1 MAVES
6 EFKPLIH
13 PMNPE
18 SEFLEFLSVIREDIG
33 HKRIAEILSKR
44 AEREMKEDGSYV
56 TQGDLLAQMIIKD
69 HAEERFDDL
78 LIVSE
83 EMKNSPLSPG
93 ADTVTIVVD
102 PIDGTENF
110 TSGLPEWGVSVSCYL
125 GGVHRGSL
133 IGCPEFGHWIMTGDT
148 ISRHRSRIRGLSS
161 SLSKEEILEATRGF
175 EYRIS
180 GCCVY
185 NMMSVIRGSF
195 LSFENPKGV
204 WSWDILGGLNL
215 ALEHGLKVELENKPY
230 AGEYLTPD
238 RRYRFK
244 VENR

>member
-1 MAVES
+1 
-6 EFKPLIH
+6 
-13 PMNPE
+13 
-18 SEFLEFLSVIREDIG
+18 
-33 HKRIAEILSKR
+33 
-44 AEREMKEDGSYV
+44 
-56 TQGDLLAQMIIKD
+56 
-69 HAEERFDDL
+69 
-78 LIVSE
+78 
-83 EMKNSPLSPG
+83 
-93 ADTVTIVVD
+93 VD

-110 TSGLPEWGVSVSCYL
+110 TSGLPEWGISVSCYL
-125 GGVHRGSL
+125 GGVHSGSL
-133 IGCPEFGHWIMTGDT
+133 IGCPEIGHWIMTGET
-148 ISRHRSRIRGLSS
+148 ITRHRSRIRGLSS
-161 SLSKEEILEATRGF
+161 SLSKEEILEATQGF

>member
-1 MAVES
+1 M
-6 EFKPLIH
+6 K
-13 PMNPE
+13 PE
-18 SEFLEFLSVIREDIG
+18 SEFLDFLSVIREDIG

-44 AEREMKEDGSYV
+44 AQREMKEDGSYV
-56 TQGDLLAQMIIKD
+56 TQGDLLAQKIIKD
-69 HAEERFDDL
+69 HAEERFEDL

-83 EMKNSPLSPG
+83 EMKNAASSPDT
-93 ADTVTIVVD
+93 DTVAIVVD

-110 TSGLPEWGVSVSCYL
+110 TSGLPEWGISVSCYL

-161 SLSKEEILEATRGF
+161 SLSKEEILEATQGF

>member
-1 MAVES
+1 
-6 EFKPLIH
+6 
-13 PMNPE
+13 MNPE
-18 SEFLEFLSVIREDIG
+18 SEFLVFLSVIREDIG

-56 TQGDLLAQMIIKD
+56 TQGDLLAQKIIKD
-69 HAEERFDDL
+69 HAEERFEDL

-83 EMKNSPLSPG
+83 EIKNSPISPG
-93 ADTVTIVVD
+93 SDTVTIVVD

-110 TSGLPEWGVSVSCYL
+110 TSGLPEWGISVSCYL

-133 IGCPEFGHWIMTGDT
+133 IGCPEIGHWIMTGET
-148 ISRHRSRIRGLSS
+148 ITRHRSRIRGLSS
-161 SLSKEEILEATRGF
+161 SLSKEEILEATQGF

>member
-1 MAVES
+1 MFS
-6 EFKPLIH
+6 D
-13 PMNPE
+13 
-18 SEFLEFLSVIREDIG
+18 FLCVIREDIG
-33 HKRIAEILSKR
+33 HKRISEILAMRSQ
-44 AEREMKEDGSYV
+44 REMKKDGSYV
-56 TQGDLLAQMIIKD
+56 TQGDLLAQKIIRD
-69 HAEERFDDL
+69 HAGNHFDDL

-83 EMKNSPLSPG
+83 EINNPTLCPE
-93 ADTVTIVVD
+93 ADTVTIVLD

-110 TSGLPEWGVSVSCYL
+110 TSGLPEWGISVSCYL
-125 GGVHRGSL
+125 GGVHRCSL
-133 IGCPEFGHWIMTGDT
+133 IGCPEIGHWLMTGDT
-148 ISRHRSRIRGLSS
+148 ITRYRSRIRGLSS
-161 SLSKEEILEATRGF
+161 SLSREEILEATQGY

-195 LSFENPKGV
+195 QSFENPKGV

-215 ALEHGLKVELENKPY
+215 ALEHGLNVELENKPY

>member
-1 MAVES
+1 
-6 EFKPLIH
+6 
-13 PMNPE
+13 MNPE

-56 TQGDLLAQMIIKD
+56 TQGDLLAQKIIKD
-69 HAEERFDDL
+69 HAEERFEDL

-83 EMKNSPLSPG
+83 EIKNSPISPG
-93 ADTVTIVVD
+93 SDTVTIVVD

-110 TSGLPEWGVSVSCYL
+110 TSGLPEWGISVSCYL

-133 IGCPEFGHWIMTGDT
+133 IGCPEIGHWIMTGET
-148 ISRHRSRIRGLSS
+148 ITRHRSRIRGLSS
-161 SLSKEEILEATRGF
+161 SLSKEEILEATQGF